1 MKKEEINEI
10 LKNHQMWLDGRDCG
24 VYADISDE
32 DLCGANLIGANLY
45 DATLY
50 GANLCEANLYNANL
64 RGADLRYANL
74 RCANIC
80 GTDFCGANL
89 LGVKNIPFIPM
100 VCPDFGPFI
109 GFKKASKYIIQLKIP
124 SDAKRS
130 SATTRKC
137 RCDKAKV
144 VAIQNLDGTNAN
156 VNAVR
161 SNRDPRFIYE
171 IGKTVSVKNFDDD
184 RWNECSTGI
193 HFFINRQEAVEYEF

>member
-1 MKKEEINEI
+1 MEAKEINEI
-10 LKNHQMWLDGRDCG
+10 LEKHQMWLDGRDDG
-24 VYADISDE
+24 VYANLRYANLRDT
-32 DLCGANLIGANLY
+32 DLCN
-45 DATLY
+45 
-50 GANLCEANLYNANL
+50 ANLCNADL
-64 RGADLRYANL
+64 RNADLRYANL
-74 RCANIC
+74 SNANLRNVNLR
-80 GTDFCGANL
+80 DANL
-89 LGVKNIPFIPM
+89 LGADISGADIRCADLRDAKNVPFIPM
-100 VCPDFGPFI
+100 SCPDFGSFI
-109 GFKKASKYIIQLKIP
+109 GFKKASKYIIQLEIP